1 MQSAGGVRMKK
12 YLKQHLLYIIGLV
25 LILVIGTIFSIWVQ
39 FLKGDILNLA
49 LEGNFKKS
57 VIVAGTLL
65 MAILLEIL
73 FMYLEY
79 LMENKINYLC
89 VKTLK
94 ADLFEATVRKD
105 YFSFNNKSIGEY
117 VSKFT
122 TEVDTLKNAYLNSI
136 FMIIMFALKI
146 VFVTGSLVWLNW
158 KLAIITLVLL
168 TMPLYVPKLAE
179 KKLLANQNEYLKTM
193 EIFLGKL
200 NNFLEGFELI
210 KNYKVEKSIIQQF
223 KLYNNRSMNA
233 ALKNNNASALVRI
246 LSTFMSYFSYF
257 VIVAFSAYLVIEKDF
272 NAGEFFIAINM
283 IDQLSYPLIALSGCI
298 QNIISVKDLNKSVTG
313 YYGDTLE
320 VRGIKQKV
328 INQFKSKIEFKNVKF
343 SYGENKAILQDISLS
358 FEKGKKYLIKGPSGT
373 GKTTLINL
381 LLKYYKPT
389 DGIISIDDMDIQE
402 ITTMYDIATVVRQ
415 DNFLFNDTLRNNLTL
430 YQDIS
435 DEKLLEALEKVQL
448 GKFANT
454 EGLNMVV
461 GNDGNL
467 FSGGER
473 KRICIARALLTN
485 KEVLILDEPLANL
498 DKENIEKL
506 EERILDLKNY
516 TIIMIT
522 HIISEEA
529 EMKFDK
535 VINLEI
541 L

>member
-1 MQSAGGVRMKK
+1 
-12 YLKQHLLYIIGLV
+12 
-25 LILVIGTIFSIWVQ
+25 
-39 FLKGDILNLA
+39 
-49 LEGNFKKS
+49 
-57 VIVAGTLL
+57 
-65 MAILLEIL
+65 
-73 FMYLEY
+73 
-79 LMENKINYLC
+79 
-89 VKTLK
+89 
-94 ADLFEATVRKD
+94 
-105 YFSFNNKSIGEY
+105 
-117 VSKFT
+117 
-122 TEVDTLKNAYLNSI
+122 
-136 FMIIMFALKI
+136 
-146 VFVTGSLVWLNW
+146 
-158 KLAIITLVLL
+158 
-168 TMPLYVPKLAE
+168 
-179 KKLLANQNEYLKTM
+179 
-193 EIFLGKL
+193 
-200 NNFLEGFELI
+200 
-210 KNYKVEKSIIQQF
+210 
-223 KLYNNRSMNA
+223 
-233 ALKNNNASALVRI
+233 
-246 LSTFMSYFSYF
+246 YFSYF

-343 SYGENKAILQDISLS
+343 SYDENKAILQDISLS

-448 GKFANT
+448 GKFANI

-461 GNDGNL
+461 GNGGNL

-498 DKENIEKL
+498 DTENIEKL

-541 L
+541 R

>member
-1 MQSAGGVRMKK
+1 MKK

-79 LMENKINYLC
+79 LMENKISYLC

-320 VRGIKQKV
+320 VRGIKPKV

-343 SYGENKAILQDISLS
+343 SYDENKAILQDISLS

-461 GNDGNL
+461 GNGGNL

-498 DKENIEKL
+498 DKENIEIL